1 MIVCHC
7 NRIDHNEIEGAAD
20 ELTRLDPW
28 RLLTPVI
35 VYRAL
40 GKRPQCGGCLP
51 LAANIIHTRKAG
63 DLSCCKRC
71 PMMALADEKQTFA
84 DCPDEVTAAH
94 GPSPQPVGTCD

>member
-28 RLLTPVI
+28 
-35 VYRAL
+35 
-40 GKRPQCGGCLP
+40 LP